1 MDREIA
7 KILLEIGAVSL
18 RVDPPYTWASGRLA
32 PLYCDNRLLMSHPQA
47 RARTTAGLAELLEGA
62 GWRPEL
68 IVGTATAGIPHA
80 AWLAE
85 KMKLPMAY
93 VRGAA
98 KGHGKKGRI
107 EGLLESGQSVVLIE
121 DLVSTGGSSLEAAGA
136 VMEAGGNLLGVAA
149 IFTYEL
155 DAASGSFDEAGTPL
169 ATLTG
174 FGALMDEALFR
185 GRLSAAD
192 KAILADWRRDPAAWS
207 AARGGEG

>member
-7 KILLEIGAVSL
+7 GILLEIGAVSL

-32 PLYCDNRLLMSHPQA
+32 PLYCDNRLLMSHLQA
-47 RARTTAGLAELLEGA
+47 RARTTAGLAELLDGA
-62 GWRPEL
+62 GWRPEV
-68 IVGTATAGIPHA
+68 IAGTATAGIPHA
-80 AWLAE
+80 AWLSE
-85 KMKLPMAY
+85 RMKLPMVY
-93 VRGAA
+93 VRGSA
-98 KGHGKKGRI
+98 KGHGKQSRI

-136 VMEAGGNLLGVAA
+136 VTEAGGNLLGVAA
-149 IFTYEL
+149 IFSYEL
-155 DAASGSFDEAGTPL
+155 DAASRRFDEAGTPL

-174 FGALMDEALFR
+174 FGALMDEALSR